1 MSPLRLLFVL
11 VVFCCCNGIEGARLL
26 LLPEGSASTGGSF
39 TCSGNYTS
47 LGDRCFNTLNSLAH
61 NISSGDRVYIAGT
74 SYTISA
80 SSSTYTGAFVNI
92 TASGVSF
99 YALTTATLRFNQTSA
114 TFSHIITIDANDI
127 YFQGI
132 TLDAQLS
139 TGLHSIIHITHSSD
153 NTAQKKSV
161 RSRISFDDSWYY
173 RQEKREMNRRTLSM
187 KRTLPTVNKGSC
199 ISCLCGCGQIS
210 TPTYSRSNITLFN
223 MTTIGT
229 VSQAQ
234 IYADG
239 HFGLLNVI
247 VYNSSL
253 INIQAGEVDDQGIK
267 HHILINN
274 KYVDDGAFESNH
286 YGQCVYPKVS
296 IGFCNET
303 EWLPY
308 YVDPYFNYRA
318 PIETSDAVYAFASLS
333 EAIAAEE
340 EDLVLRGHLY
350 IDETQYINERPL
362 TLTSSDIYS
371 CCATVH
377 VADDVSPAFYAVHE
391 TLTLRSLTL
400 SMGNNSG
407 GVIMRRGTEVATD
420 DMIIIKASTV
430 IGGSSVD
437 LRDILSED
445 TLDVLIDIITP
456 AIVPVTEE
464 IRRVVM
470 DDVHIVNATEDPY
483 LYGLI
488 VTPMD
493 PSAYPNVSITRTSM
507 KGGEYG
513 IIGKHPGIN
522 VRDCLLAQSV
532 MDVVINSTGAVLYND
547 YFIVDDS
554 STRGIVLNTFNAT
567 ASAIRDSVFYSNEL
581 NATVLQ
587 SRAFFPSNITHINCN
602 TKYVVNTDS
611 YNVYDSHDAI
621 TSTSTN
627 VSISLGPVDTSHVH
641 IDLYGGGSDNTQY
654 LCKAGHWDFF
664 YVPDR
669 TVITNLDRRSLPGT
683 LAVFAQG
690 IGMDSNVTA
699 YIKMFN
705 NDTGSYYC
713 QELSM
718 VSTYFDAVD
727 TKSNVL
733 LSVSGNNNPVLP
745 GQSTTRICGSITFQ
759 TQTNQFNSMQAIQ
772 LTQGLDAI
780 YVCPNFTDAD
790 IQSSDGGLAKTIEDA
805 YFSAGIGTEIT
816 LCSDHA
822 HNMSQCLNINKGV
835 QIVGE
840 DPDSRSVI
848 TCEQCCCVFNI
859 HDENANDTLL
869 ENLKLMEDVQNVGS
883 DNCCYPAAIQI
894 AADSSGH
901 AKVGYL
907 EAHIKNITLNNNM
920 IVNFKHAIRIGNAFN
935 VTVSNGEIDRTE
947 GAILLLHGITKAL
960 SQFHPLWEAYT
971 KNTSLASDTYFIIF
985 NNNITNTS
993 IGVSNIDLHE
1003 SAPTAACREFAKN
1016 DDFTS
1021 FDSVYVPPWNISS
1034 NVFTEVNTGITFKG
1048 VSAFTAFPLHIVNNN
1063 FTDNDQGVVVSDEAD
1078 EEPTEVGNIPAYTS
1092 SQIASLVLES
1102 NNVLVHGNYFGT
1114 NQDVILYGRN
1124 LKFDN
1129 NSISDAD
1136 IRLDP
1141 TNSKM
1146 LTSARGGFP
1155 ISNITVSNNNFCLG
1169 NLTSAL
1175 IHQILHVAST
1185 LESASVGSY
1194 GYYQL
1199 NFTGNSIASLYH
1211 IFPGRD
1217 SVGFSLNI
1225 NSSSNINCAG
1235 NLLDPDR
1242 ASGQFI
1248 SPPSSNSSSIQSHS
1262 TLWTPVQRKAIVR
1275 NGVTRKSSFSGF
1287 ENDTISTCPD
1297 GYQPTPDLKGCEK
1310 CTVIEIG
1317 VNGVAVD
1324 LRRITGCII
1333 FNMTLPPTKVPGAP
1347 WAVPWWALFIIVVV
1361 SVVIFGIIVCYMYK
1375 WSNESPAPITIIQQ
1389 QPPPPPPQAP
1399 SPRENISQASARK
1412 TRKVNPASSN
1422 LIRRNNTHTYSSEK
1436 DELLD
1441 VHIDVASAIRSNDPV
1456 VRQYS
1461 DHSSSDETY
1470 QM

>member
-1 MSPLRLLFVL
+1 MSLRIIFVL
-11 VVFCCCNGIEGARLL
+11 VLYCCCTLGARLL

-74 SYTISA
+74 SYTINA

-92 TASGVSF
+92 TASTVSF

-114 TFSHIITIDANDI
+114 TFAHIISIDANNI

-132 TLDAQLS
+132 TLDARLS

-161 RSRISFDDSWYY
+161 PTIRSSASWYA
-173 RQEKREMNRRTLSM
+173 RQEKREMNRRTMM
-187 KRTLPTVNKGSC
+187 KRSLPTVNKGSC

-210 TPTYSRSNITLFN
+210 TPTYSRSNITLYN
-223 MTTIGT
+223 MTTIGS
-229 VSQAQ
+229 VSLAQ

-239 HFGLLNVI
+239 HFGLLNFTVF
-247 VYNSSL
+247 NSSL
-253 INIQAGEVDDQGIK
+253 INIQGGEVDDQGVK

-274 KYVDDGAFESNH
+274 KYVDDGAFDSNH
-286 YGQCVYPKVS
+286 YGQCVYPKVT
-296 IGFCNET
+296 IGFCNQT

-308 YVDPYFNYRA
+308 YVDPYFRYRA

-333 EAIAAEE
+333 EAIAAQE

-350 IDETQYINERPL
+350 IDETQYINKRPL
-362 TLTSSDIYS
+362 TLTSSDTYS
-371 CCATVH
+371 CCATIH
-377 VADDVSPAFYAVHE
+377 VAEDVSPAFYALHE

-407 GVIMRRGTEVATD
+407 GVIMRRGTEVSTD
-420 DMIIIKASTV
+420 DMIIIKANTV

-437 LRDILSED
+437 LSNILSES
-445 TLDVLIDIITP
+445 TLDVLTDIVTP
-456 AIVPVTEE
+456 AIVPVTAK

-470 DDVHIVNATEDPY
+470 DDVHIVNETSDPY

-488 VTPMD
+488 ITPMD
-493 PSAYPNVSITRTSM
+493 SSAYPNVSITRTSI

-522 VRDCLLAQSV
+522 IRDCLFAQSAI
-532 MDVVINSTGAVLYND
+532 DVVINSTGAVISNS

-554 STRGIVLNTFNAT
+554 STRGVVLNTYNLTAT
-567 ASAIRDSVFYSNEL
+567 SISDSVFYSNEL
-581 NATVLQ
+581 DTTVLQ
-587 SRAFFPSNITHINCN
+587 SRDFFPSNTTHITN
-602 TKYVVNTDS
+602 TEYVVNTGS
-611 YNVYDSHDAI
+611 YDVYQSHDAI

-627 VSISLGPVDTSHVH
+627 ESIALGPVATSHVH
-641 IDLYGGGSDNTQY
+641 IDLYGGGTHNTQY

-664 YVPDR
+664 YIPDR
-669 TVITNLDRRSLPGT
+669 TVNTNQDRRSLPGT
-683 LAVFAQG
+683 LAAFAQG
-690 IGMDSNVTA
+690 IGIDSNVTA

-718 VSTYFDAVD
+718 ISTYFDAID
-727 TKSNVL
+727 TKSNVFV
-733 LSVSGNNNPVLP
+733 SVSSSNNPVLP
-745 GQSTTRICGSITFQ
+745 GQSTTRVCGSITFQ
-759 TQTNQFNSMQAIQ
+759 TQTNQFNSLQAIQ
-772 LTQGLDAI
+772 MTQGIDAI

-790 IQSSDGGLAKTIEDA
+790 VQASDGTLSQTIEDA
-805 YFSAGIGTEIT
+805 YFAAGIGTEIT
-816 LCSDHA
+816 LCSDHT
-822 HNMSQCLNINKGV
+822 HNMTQCLNINKGV
-835 QIVGE
+835 QIIGE
-840 DPDSRSVI
+840 DPDSRSEI

-869 ENLKLMEDVQNVGS
+869 ENLKLIETAQNVGS

-894 AADSSGH
+894 ASDSSGH
-901 AKVGYL
+901 ARVGYL
-907 EAHIKNITLNNNM
+907 EAHIKNITLNNNE

-947 GAILLLHGITKAL
+947 GAILLLHSITKAL
-960 SQFHPLWEAYT
+960 SKFHPLWEAYS

-1048 VSAFTAFPLHIVNNN
+1048 VSAFPAFPLHISNNN
-1063 FTDNDQGVVVSDEAD
+1063 FTDNDQGVVVSDESD

-1102 NNVLVHGNYFGT
+1102 NNVRVHGNYFGT

-1146 LTSARGGFP
+1146 LTTARGGFP

-1185 LESASVGSY
+1185 IETASVGSY

-1199 NFTGNSIASLYH
+1199 NFTGNTIASLYNL
-1211 IFPGRD
+1211 FPGRD

-1235 NLLDPDR
+1235 NPLDPDR
-1242 ASGQFI
+1242 GSGQFI
-1248 SPPSSNSSSIQSHS
+1248 SPPGNSSSIRSDS
-1262 TLWTPVQRKAIVR
+1262 TIWMPVDRKAIVR
-1275 NGVTRKSSFSGF
+1275 NGVSRKSSFSGF

-1317 VNGVAVD
+1317 VNGMAVD

-1333 FNMTLPPTKVPGAP
+1333 FNMTLPPTKAPGAP

-1389 QPPPPPPQAP
+1389 SPPPPPPP
-1399 SPRENISQASARK
+1399 PRENISQAGAKRSK
-1412 TRKVNPASSN
+1412 KVGAVTGN
-1422 LIRRNNTHTYSSEK
+1422 LTRRNNTHAYSSEK
-1436 DELLD
+1436 DELLQQ
-1441 VHIDVASAIRSNDPV
+1441 VHIQVADEIQSNDPV
-1456 VRQYS
+1456 VRYHS

-1470 QM
+1470 HM